1 MKKHRNNIVYVIL
14 FCLLMV
20 FLFSFMIQEQFGLFE
35 FRKLSGYEEPTPK
48 PVFSLKDYKNGDF
61 QYDLEQ
67 YVSENLG
74 FREPIIRMYNQYV
87 YDFYKKTYNQEV
99 AIEKDGWLYH
109 SDGIKQYYGWMN
121 EKFHLTD
128 EEFQQQLDAQIRS
141 LYKTNEILKEYG
153 VGFQCFTLP
162 TKTYIFP
169 QHLGNHRFADT
180 AFKANE
186 HFEKSLSAL
195 GVPNIN
201 MNSWFQKVQDT
212 LPFPLFPQKGSHW
225 AAGAPLAVDTM
236 LRLME
241 STNGRKYPDITLG
254 EPYPVYD
261 VPNDD
266 KDLECLLNLWRPQK
280 NDPVYEYPVS
290 LKLDNETQFPSVLF
304 VGTSFYWYMKRRVP
318 FDALFTSRDFYF
330 YCSLFYSEKETVVTS
345 NKDQVDLLWEILTHD
360 NVVYFLNG
368 PQLYMDGFFFASR
381 ALRALCIS
389 DSRYQEKLQEVA
401 DSLMTANHADATE
414 REKYLYKAKLA
425 LEKDPELFEELRG
438 EAVPT
443 ARNPRIEKI
452 LVERNIL
459 NNARWKALLEA
470 KADNDSLPFKP
481 VLSLEASNILTGV
494 PSLTENMFLTSYH
507 FFDVE
512 VKTLIDSLR
521 HSPVYM
527 DSILSASAGS
537 FNDNVLFESACQIVR
552 QRIEQGGY
560 NDNTSAIRA
569 FTIQQFLASLNNK
582 TSLDNM
588 AQKAQD
594 QHKSLKRAI
603 EDDALWVWSH
613 REKPIVFDEAQIG
626 AFWEQYLIEHRIR
639 NYPESV
645 NRVRQKAADKGKPFL
660 FALMDDVIYNYNQ
673 ANDNR

>member
-1 MKKHRNNIVYVIL
+1 M
-14 FCLLMV
+14 
-20 FLFSFMIQEQFGLFE
+20 
-35 FRKLSGYEEPTPK
+35 
-48 PVFSLKDYKNGDF
+48 
-61 QYDLEQ
+61 
-67 YVSENLG
+67 
-74 FREPIIRMYNQYV
+74 
-87 YDFYKKTYNQEV
+87 
-99 AIEKDGWLYH
+99 
-109 SDGIKQYYGWMN
+109 
-121 EKFHLTD
+121 
-128 EEFQQQLDAQIRS
+128 
-141 LYKTNEILKEYG
+141 
-153 VGFQCFTLP
+153 
-162 TKTYIFP
+162 FP
-169 QHLGNHRFADT
+169 D
-180 AFKANE
+180 KA
-186 HFEKSLSAL
+186 
-195 GVPNIN
+195 
-201 MNSWFQKVQDT
+201 
-212 LPFPLFPQKGSHW
+212 SHA
-225 AAGAPLAVDTM
+225 AAGAPSAVDTM

-389 DSRYQEKLQEVA
+389 DSRYQEKLQEIA

-452 LVERNIL
+452 LVERDIL

-521 HSPVYM
+521 HSPVYI

-613 REKPIVFDEAQIG
+613 REKPIAFDEAQIG